1 MSGMKKVL
9 NIIQRYYPAEGG
21 AERFFWTLS
30 EYLANDLALD
40 VDVWTTDALNSETL
54 WDLDGSKVEQKEEI
68 VRGVNVKRF
77 PIGKG
82 IFKYKYPNKTLRVL
96 FDSFPNFKLANLAT
110 CPTAFKMLDEIGN
123 IKQYDCVTVS
133 SSPYYFI
140 FYVGYLISK
149 KLNIPYIIAPAF
161 HSGVDSSDPLRKKY
175 YKKTAVP
182 FFEHASKIILNT
194 KQEGEAIYDFCK
206 DNGVEIDKEK
216 FMVLGQGVYL
226 DKIMG
231 GNGKRFRE
239 KYNLKYPIVFQMGA
253 KTVEKGSFDL
263 VESMKRVWDSG
274 KNVHL
279 VFAGLNSKDFDFYLK
294 NLDEE
299 YRKNILNI
307 DNISEEEKWDLFDAG
322 DIFSMISKTDSFGIV
337 YLEAWT
343 YSKPVLACKN
353 EVMEEIFDDGKD
365 GYLLEYG
372 DTEKIAE
379 KIVELLEDES
389 KRKEVG
395 SMGRRKVEEKYDWK
409 KVMKKVDEIY
419 NKL

>member
-1 MSGMKKVL
+1 MKKVL

-30 EYLANDLALD
+30 EYLANDLGIE

-54 WDLDGSKVEQKEEI
+54 WDLDGSKVEKKEET

-77 PIGKG
+77 PIGRG
-82 IFKYKYPNKTLRVL
+82 IFKYKYPNKILRVL
-96 FDSFPNFKLANLAT
+96 FDSFPNFKIANLAS
-110 CPTAFKMLDEIGN
+110 CPTSFEMLDEMKN
-123 IKQYDCVTVS
+123 IAQYDCVTVS

-161 HSGVDSSDPLRKKY
+161 HSGVDDKDPLRKKY
-175 YKKTAVP
+175 YKRTAVP

-206 DNGVEIDKEK
+206 DNGVELNKDK
-216 FMVLGQGVYL
+216 FLVLGQGVYL

-231 GNGKRFRE
+231 GNGKRFRD

-253 KTVEKGSFDL
+253 KTKEKGSFDL
-263 VESMKRVWDSG
+263 VESMKLVWDSG

-294 NLDEE
+294 SLDEK

-307 DNISEEEKWDLFDAG
+307 DNIPEEEKWDLFDAG
-322 DIFSMISKTDSFGIV
+322 DIFSMVSKTDSFGIV
-337 YLEAWT
+337 YLEAWA
-343 YSKPVLACKN
+343 YSKPVLACRN
-353 EVMEEIFDDGKD
+353 DVMDEIFDDGKD

-372 DTEKIAE
+372 NTKEIAE
-379 KIVELLEDES
+379 KIVELLEDE
-389 KRKEVG
+389 KRRKEMG
-395 SMGRRKVEEKYDWK
+395 DIGRRKVEEKYDWK

-419 NKL
+419 IYKL

>member
-1 MSGMKKVL
+1 MK
-9 NIIQRYYPAEGG
+9 NIA
-21 AERFFWTLS
+21 
-30 EYLANDLALD
+30 
-40 VDVWTTDALNSETL
+40 
-54 WDLDGSKVEQKEEI
+54 
-68 VRGVNVKRF
+68 
-77 PIGKG
+77 
-82 IFKYKYPNKTLRVL
+82 
-96 FDSFPNFKLANLAT
+96 
-110 CPTAFKMLDEIGN
+110 
-123 IKQYDCVTVS
+123 QYDCVTVS

-161 HSGVDSSDPLRKKY
+161 HSGVDDKDPLRKKY
-175 YKKTAVP
+175 YKRTAVP
-182 FFEHASKIILNT
+182 FFEHANKIILNT

-206 DNGVEIDKEK
+206 NNGVELNKDK
-216 FMVLGQGVYL
+216 FLVLGQGVYL

-231 GNGKRFRE
+231 GNGARFRE

-253 KTVEKGSFDL
+253 KTREKGSFDL
-263 VESMKRVWDSG
+263 VESMKLVWDSG

-294 NLDEE
+294 SLDEK

-322 DIFSMISKTDSFGIV
+322 DIFSMVSKTDSFGIV
-337 YLEAWT
+337 YLEAWA

-372 DTEKIAE
+372 NTKEIAE

-419 NKL
+419 IN